1 MKTVGYEAFGY
12 KYFIL
17 TYSVIE
23 SCKISVSAKDKP
35 ASLGAFNFNFKD
47 LEKKNKSSSLHFCI
61 LMVSERI
68 LL

>member
-47 LEKKNKSSSLHFCI
+47 LEKKK
-61 LMVSERI
+61 
-68 LL
+68 